1 MYEKRRYDSP
11 PTYSPPSAYVQS
23 GYGVPPA
30 GPYDYNIHSP
40 PAGSY
45 YVEDVPQHF
54 HKWNSPPG
62 IIRILEAAILLLCV
76 AIFACVASTL
86 AWEYN
91 YGYGGMGGYYGGM
104 GYYGGGSYYG
114 GMMGYGYGYGMTSP
128 QAANG
133 FMIAMAVVC
142 FITVLAFFVTSVSK
156 SGRSRS
162 RKFYLVVIIV
172 CAILA
177 FVELIASIVYI
188 MGVNPRAQM
197 TGSMYYSQ
205 MMTMCNQFYS
215 PMTAGTFTN
224 QYLYH
229 YCMVDPQEAI
239 AIVCGFVNVI
249 LLCVICFFASRVR
262 SKIWRY
268 GKPNIYWDKPF
279 ADVQEGPNV
288 EEWVKNVEDGIST
301 VAYSEKPVSPVH
313 AVTSANNYTAQQN
326 DFPGSNSF
334 YKHSSSPQPESDGP
348 GRTFSSSTLEVKVS
362 PSKPTVK
369 RGRRRRRNPELD
381 ESQYETDYTTAV
393 DSEDE
398 QDQGEWDI
406 LYPEIN
412 SYVTRQEYKREFD
425 TDLKRYKQMCAEM
438 DDINDQL
445 HQLSRQL
452 DGLSED
458 SPQYQGVAE
467 EYNRLKD
474 LKRTP
479 DYQMKKLE
487 SKQLRN
493 KLFHIKRMVSDYDK
507 MKG

>member
-1 MYEKRRYDSP
+1 MYEKRHYDG
-11 PTYSPPSAYVQS
+11 PPSGYVQS
-23 GYGVPPA
+23 GYGAPHA
-30 GPYDYNIHSP
+30 GPHDYDIHSP

-45 YVEDVPQHF
+45 YIEDVPQHF

-62 IIRILEAAILLLCV
+62 IIRILEAIMLLLCV

-91 YGYGGMGGYYGGM
+91 YGYGGLGGYGGM
-104 GYYGGGSYYG
+104 GYYGGSSYYG
-114 GMMGYGYGYGMTSP
+114 GMMGYGYGYGYGMTSP

-142 FITVLAFFVTSVSK
+142 FIAVLAFFVTSVSK
-156 SGRSRS
+156 SSRFRS
-162 RKFYLVVIIV
+162 RKFYLVLIV
-172 CAILA
+172 MCAILA
-177 FVELIASIVYI
+177 FLELIASIVYI

-197 TGSMYYSQ
+197 TGNMYYSQ
-205 MMTMCNQFYS
+205 IMTMCNQFYS

-262 SKIWRY
+262 NKIWRY

-288 EEWVKNVEDGIST
+288 EEWVKNVADGTST
-301 VAYSEKPVSPVH
+301 MAYSEKPDNPVH
-313 AVTSANNYTAQQN
+313 AITSASSYTAQQN
-326 DFPGSNSF
+326 AFPIRERC
-334 YKHSSSPQPESDGP
+334 PV
-348 GRTFSSSTLEVKVS
+348 RTFSNSTLELKVS
-362 PSKPTVK
+362 PSKTTAR

-393 DSEDE
+393 ESGDE
-398 QDQGEWDI
+398 QDHGKWDI
-406 LYPEIN
+406 FYPVIN
-412 SYVTRQEYKREFD
+412 NYETRQEYKQEFN
-425 TDLKRYKQMCAEM
+425 TDLKRYKQMCTEM
-438 DDINDQL
+438 DDINDQIN
-445 HQLSRQL
+445 QLSKQL
-452 DGLSED
+452 DDLSED
-458 SPQYQGVAE
+458 SPQYQRVAA

-479 DYQMKKLE
+479 DYQTKKLE

-507 MKG
+507 MRG